1 MIASFFSVSLVLDK
15 LIQDYEI
22 NVFGMFFGMILG
34 SFYVIYYQLEK
45 INLKSFVGLLIGLSI
60 GLMISFADNIEIAN
74 TNLII
79 FFSGMIAIT

>member
-1 MIASFFSVSLVLDK
+1 MDR

-45 INLKSFVGLLIGLSI
+45 IKLKSFLGLMIGISA

-79 FFSGMIAIT
+79 FFSGVIAI